1 VAVAL
6 YDYLWVDSTS
16 SAGGGEPFPCCA
28 GIFGKVAG
36 EGGFNWMIC
45 SKCFHIVFKLVDGAN
60 LGHLV
65 IKVNI
70 FFQLIAFSLIPSGFQ
85 GAVFPCKNV
94 KNRSELQF

>member
-1 VAVAL
+1 LRGEVCNFAGDHL
-6 YDYLWVDSTS
+6 YYVVD
-16 SAGGGEPFPCCA
+16 F
-28 GIFGKVAG
+28 V
-36 EGGFNWMIC
+36 
-45 SKCFHIVFKLVDGAN
+45 FHIVFKLVDGAN

-70 FFQLIAFSLIPSGFQ
+70 FFQLITFSLILSGFQ